1 MTRKFYYA
9 LPFQTVACKVE
20 TCHQLLML
28 TSIVAAATQEE
39 PGSCRSIVNGPASY
53 DGVETMSVV
62 SHGSSDTPSS
72 SVRSDELKNCTS
84 PASTT
89 LRPRSG
95 KEYKKLD
102 RRKLAEDL
110 NIPLEELLPPKSPS
124 VSSSVFTFDSATS
137 LRASPASAYSCGED
151 SPNMLS
157 QHRDYVN
164 RSESLRSSDACHHRD
179 YVNRSESLRSSDA
192 CHHRDY
198 VNHSESLRSSD
209 ACHHRDYVNHSE
221 SLRSSDTSPPGSCT
235 CLATEALLNYAEI
248 DLSDSESSR
257 APGRS
262 GNEIEYA
269 IIDMVATVTASRVGK
284 EHAQLREDKLEQ
296 NVLRQDS
303 RNERETHVTRRVKEK
318 RFSSLSSKDKKLSLT
333 SIISSNSKGKKSSL

>member
-1 MTRKFYYA
+1 MF
-9 LPFQTVACKVE
+9 
-20 TCHQLLML
+20 
-28 TSIVAAATQEE
+28 VAAPQEE
-39 PGSCRSIVNGPASY
+39 PGSCRSVVNGAASY
-53 DGVETMSVV
+53 DGGETMSVM

-124 VSSSVFTFDSATS
+124 VSSSVFTFDSAIS

-151 SPNMLS
+151 SPNMLN
-157 QHRDYVN
+157 HR
-164 RSESLRSSDACHHRD
+164 RE
-179 YVNRSESLRSSDA
+179 
-192 CHHRDY
+192 Y
-198 VNHSESLRSSD
+198 VNHSESLRSAEASQH
-209 ACHHRDYVNHSE
+209 CSRDYVNHSE
-221 SLRSSDTSPPGSCT
+221 SMRSSEASPPGSCT
-235 CLATEALLNYAEI
+235 CLVGDTTEALLNYAEI
-248 DLSDSESSR
+248 DLSDSESSKP
-257 APGRS
+257 PGRS

-296 NVLRQDS
+296 NVQRQDS
-303 RNERETHVTRRVKEK
+303 RNERESHVTRRVKEK
-318 RFSSLSSKDKKLSLT
+318 RFSSLSNKDKKLSLT

>member
-1 MTRKFYYA
+1 MSH
-9 LPFQTVACKVE
+9 C
-20 TCHQLLML
+20 
-28 TSIVAAATQEE
+28 TSIVVAASQEE
-39 PGSCRSIVNGPASY
+39 PRSCRSIVNGPASY

-124 VSSSVFTFDSATS
+124 VSSSVFTFDSTTS

-179 YVNRSESLRSSDA
+179 YVN
-192 CHHRDY
+192 
-198 VNHSESLRSSD
+198 HSESLRSSE
-209 ACHHRDYVNHSE
+209 ACQNRDYVNHSD

-296 NVLRQDS
+296 NVQRQDS